1 MKCRNSAFRAIAAAA
16 LVLGVLPMRS
26 AAQVT
31 DAVEAKTRPNAASKS
46 TPRAADGHPD
56 LNGVWHRSF
65 DGGFVPE
72 KTGQSLNFFP
82 GGKRAGTPIPQ
93 FVQTKPPY
101 KPELLAKVE
110 QLKVNQTKVDP
121 AFYCGPPGVP
131 RIGPPN
137 QIIQNSKG
145 LVFLYSD
152 LNGNFWRVIPT
163 DGLAHYIDADS
174 SFNGVSAGYWE
185 GDTLV
190 VDVTNFNNDSWL
202 GDDGLFHS
210 TALHVIERL
219 KRQGDTLLYLV
230 TVDDPKVFTQPWV
243 MTPRTLTLQDGDLE
257 EAPPCKEK
265 DANHLA
271 TGEYHGNAR

>member
-1 MKCRNSAFRAIAAAA
+1 MKCHSSAYKVVAAAA
-16 LVLGVLPMRS
+16 LLLGVFPMRS

-31 DAVEAKTRPNAASKS
+31 DAVEAKNHPNAASKP
-46 TPRAADGHPD
+46 TPHTADGHPD
-56 LNGVWHRSF
+56 LNGVWHRGF
-65 DGGFVPE
+65 DGGFEPE
-72 KTGQSLNFFP
+72 KTGESLNFFP
-82 GGKRAGTPIPQ
+82 GGKRAGSPIPQ

-101 KPELLAKVE
+101 KPELLTKVE
-110 QLKVNQTKVDP
+110 QLKATQTKVDP

-131 RIGPPN
+131 RIGPPH

-163 DGLAHYIDADS
+163 DGLPHYVDADS
-174 SFNGVSAGYWE
+174 SFNGVSAGHWE

-202 GDDGLFHS
+202 GDNGLFHS
-210 TALHVIERL
+210 TSLHVIERF
-219 KRQGDTLLYLV
+219 KRQGDTLQYMV
-230 TVDDPKVFTQPWV
+230 TVEDPKVFTQPWV

-265 DANHLA
+265 DSNHLA
-271 TGEYHGNAR
+271 TDDYHGNAR